1 MLSPCSRIWIFSFQ
15 FVSKDTQLTQ
25 THVIPTILSPS
36 ACHVGAPRA
45 TFLHIQPLGVS
56 SLRANCSGFP
66 GYGTPGLSVASI
78 ITMTWWP
85 RTLTEVLDVKLQRQ
99 DRSQQGGRSREA
111 GVYLGFPCQRQA
123 NGTEGANRKPRPH
136 PRRQRD
142 SFRWDS
148 LVDCNDAES
157 VRGSRVL
164 GWDVPWVE
172 MKVSF
177 AQLPDVCGGFCGNG
191 SSHRNKPLGT
201 NARPSK
207 RRGLHVQFIPL
218 TPPAFLIP
226 RYR

>member
-1 MLSPCSRIWIFSFQ
+1 MFQDLDLFISVRQQGHAVNADARDSDDFKSLSLSCRSATCNLLAHSALGRFFVEGKLLRLSR
-15 FVSKDTQLTQ
+15 
-25 THVIPTILSPS
+25 LSYTRIE
-36 ACHVGAPRA
+36 C
-45 TFLHIQPLGVS
+45 
-56 SLRANCSGFP
+56 
-66 GYGTPGLSVASI
+66 VASI

-85 RTLTEVLDVKLQRQ
+85 RTLTEVLDVKLQRH

-172 MKVSF
+172 MKASF